1 MTDTEVIF
9 GEQGG
14 HDVSD
19 TIHLSYRHGPIKE
32 VVGELFPFFPYNHPY
47 FLLFVHYFLPIR
59 SGPDRWFNVIG
70 SGLELSLI
78 PYR

>member
-9 GEQGG
+9 RQQGG

-32 VVGELFPFFPYNHPY
+32 VVGGLFPLFPYTYPY
-47 FLLFVHYFLPIR
+47 FLLFCHYFLPIR
-59 SGPDRWFNVIG
+59 SGRDRCFNVLG